1 MKMKNK
7 TLLFIQIIFC
17 TLNTPFSQAKEKPI
31 LQKSLT
37 FQSVKN
43 GFNYDVKLPEKLY
56 LPSSIGISILVNN
69 LGDKPFR
76 LEANVNDDPWEN
88 STVIVEPGEKK
99 SLQIIIQ
106 KQKENEAAIF
116 PAMNGLPGGTMKS
129 TTYDT
134 GIEKIRIKVFSKANV
149 SFNISEIQ
157 PFGLFISAQ
166 NISEKPGFFPFID
179 EFGQYKYNDWP
190 AKTNSVSDLSNA
202 IETDLN
208 NNRSMP
214 GPTGRNRFGGWA
226 DGPKLKATGNF
237 RTEKVNGKWWLVD
250 PEGCLYWS
258 HGITCIDFTG
268 AQTRISSRSKFF
280 ENLPD
285 KNNKLSEFYS
295 VGRRGDTTYNFT
307 QANLYK
313 KYGSQWKERAK
324 DNILKRLKSWGINSF
339 GNWSDPYIYLS
350 NENSIPYTVGVSS
363 SEFPNIFNPDFRNSI
378 KKVLEN
384 LDIRIKEDP
393 FCVGFFV
400 DNEQKFNDLTQR
412 LISKSGINKSGLPF
426 LNYLKNNYSTVQKL
440 NKIWGTTYSNWQQV
454 DTITKLPEGAKKDI
468 QYFDLKIINQY
479 YKICRE
485 EIKSFAPDKIY
496 LGSRL
501 DFHFFPSDNDQN
513 EIQIIKIASKYCDV
527 VSFNRYRFSTEELI
541 LPEGIDKPTLIGE
554 FHWGALDRGLF
565 HVGMRGVADQ
575 NQRAE
580 TYKNFVNEALNN
592 PQIVGTHWFQYG
604 DQAATGRGDGENYQ
618 IGFVDVCD
626 NPYPEIVN
634 AARKIGYQMYIIRYG
649 K

>member
-1 MKMKNK
+1 MKTKNK
-7 TLLFIQIIFC
+7 ILLFFLIIFYI
-17 TLNTPFSQAKEKPI
+17 LNTPLSQAKDKLI
-31 LQKSLT
+31 LQKALT

-43 GFNYDVKLPEKLY
+43 GFIYDIKLPEKLY
-56 LPSSIGISILVNN
+56 FPSSIGISILVNN

-76 LEANVNDDPWEN
+76 LEANVNDDAWEN

-106 KQKENEAAIF
+106 KQKENGAVIF

-129 TTYDT
+129 TTYDN
-134 GIEKIRIKVFSKANV
+134 GIEKIRIKVFSKANI

-157 PFGLFISAQ
+157 PVGLFISAQ

-190 AKTNSVSDLSNA
+190 AKTKSVSDLSEA
-202 IETDLN
+202 FETDLKN
-208 NNRSMP
+208 NKSMP

-226 DGPKLKATGNF
+226 EGPKLKATGSF
-237 RTEKVNGKWWLVD
+237 RTEKLNGKWWLVD

-268 AQTRISSRSKFF
+268 AQTRVSGRNNFF
-280 ENLPD
+280 ENLPE
-285 KNNKLSEFYS
+285 KSNPLSEFYS
-295 VGRRGDTTYNFT
+295 FGRRGDTTYNFT
-307 QANLYK
+307 QANLYR
-313 KYGSQWKERAK
+313 KYGAQWKENATE
-324 DNILKRLKSWGINSF
+324 NILKRLKSWGINSF

-350 NENSIPYTVGVSS
+350 EENRIPYTVGLNSS
-363 SEFPNIFNPDFRNSI
+363 HFPDIFDPSFRKSI
-378 KKVLEN
+378 KSALN
-384 LDIRIKEDP
+384 RLDSIIKDDP
-393 FCVGFFV
+393 YCIGFFV

-426 LNYLKNNYSTVQKL
+426 LNYLKHNYSTVQKL
-440 NKIWGTTYSNWQQV
+440 NKIWGTTYRNWQQI

-468 QYFDLKIINQY
+468 QFFDLKIINQY

-485 EIKSFAPDKIY
+485 ETKRFAPDKIY

-501 DFHFFPSDNDQN
+501 DFHFFPSDHDQN
-513 EIQIIKIASKYCDV
+513 EIQIIKIAAKYCDV

-634 AARKIGYQMYIIRYG
+634 AARKIGYQMYKIRYG